1 MRLTALFLLA
11 IYSAFASAQL
21 YSWKDAKGKIHYSD
35 EPPPEQTPVRK
46 VAAPP
51 PPAADPAA
59 LQRMQAERESENRK
73 RQKSAQEAA
82 AKADKEKA
90 DSEERRANCDKAQGN
105 LKSIESGQVRFTIDS
120 KGERVALDGAV
131 REAELANAKRAV
143 DNWCK

>member
-1 MRLTALFLLA
+1 MRFAALFLMVFHSLL
-11 IYSAFASAQL
+11 ASAQM

-35 EPPPEQTPVRK
+35 EPPPDQLPVRK
-46 VAAPP
+46 VAPPP

-59 LQRMQAERESENRK
+59 LQRTLAERENESRK

-82 AKADKEKA
+82 AKADKERA
-90 DSEERRANCDKAQGN
+90 DGEERRANCEKAQGN

-131 REAELANAKRAV
+131 REAELANAKRSV
-143 DNWCK
+143 DTWCK